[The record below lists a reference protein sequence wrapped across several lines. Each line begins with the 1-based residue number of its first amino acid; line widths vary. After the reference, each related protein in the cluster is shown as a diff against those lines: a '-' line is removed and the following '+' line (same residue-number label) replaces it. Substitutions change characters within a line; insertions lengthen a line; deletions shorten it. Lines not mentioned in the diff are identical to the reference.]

1 MCEHCRDRHQLA
13 SDAPL
18 LTRRRGLLRA
28 GLAAV
33 PLFTGLTAATAQAQS
48 AAPATAA
55 QASAGNLEASTARAW
70 ATRSATSG
78 FAAMDIRRR
87 AVGPNDVRLQIL
99 YCGVCHSDIHMAR
112 SDWGPATYPMVPGH
126 EIIGRV
132 TAVGSKVTKFK
143 VGDIGGVGCM
153 VDSCGTC
160 AECLNDREHACL
172 NGMTLTYA
180 GPDKVSGGVTYG
192 GYSTGVVVTEKFVIR
207 IPPGAHLAG
216 MAPLLCAGVTTF
228 SPLQHWKAAR
238 GQKIGVIGLGGLGHM
253 AVKLAVAKGA
263 DVTVFTTTPGKRAD
277 ALRMGAKEAL
287 LWNDQEAF
295 KRLAS
300 SFDLIVAAAPK
311 AFDVQP
317 FMNLLRTDATLV
329 NVGALEV
336 LHGYNAMRNN
346 TARRNLSGSMIGGI
360 AETQEVIDYCAA
372 RGITADVE
380 VIRPEQI
387 DQAFERV
394 VGKNVKFRF
403 VIDMGKA

>member
-1 MCEHCRDRHQLA
+1 MCQHCDDKNHTDSNL
-13 SDAPL
+13 PL
-18 LTRRRGLLRA
+18 LTGRRGLLRASA

-33 PLFTGLTAATAQAQS
+33 PLLAGVSSATAQAQS
-48 AAPATAA
+48 AVPAAPAR
-55 QASAGNLEASTARAW
+55 GNPQASTARAW
-70 ATRSATSG
+70 AARSATSG
-78 FAAMDIRRR
+78 LAAMDIQRR
-87 AVGPNDVRLQIL
+87 AVGPNDVQLQIL
-99 YCGVCHSDIHMAR
+99 YCGICHSDIHMAR
-112 SDWGPATYPMVPGH
+112 SDWGPGTYPMVPGH

-160 AECLNDREHACL
+160 VECLNDREHACL

-180 GPDKVSGGVTYG
+180 SPDKVSGGVTYG

-207 IPPGAHLAG
+207 IPPGANLAG

-228 SPLQHWKAAR
+228 SPLQHWKASR

-253 AVKLAVAKGA
+253 AVKLAVARGA
-263 DVTVFTTTPGKRAD
+263 EVTVFTTSPGKRAD
-277 ALRMGAKEAL
+277 AIRMGAKEAL
-287 LWNDQEAF
+287 LWGDQDAF

-317 FMNLLRTDATLV
+317 FMNLLKTDATLV

-336 LHGYNAMRNN
+336 LPGYNAMINN

-380 VIRPEQI
+380 LIRPDQI
-387 DQAFERV
+387 NAAFERV
-394 VGKNVKFRF
+394 VGKDVKFRF
-403 VIDMGKA
+403 VIDMGQA